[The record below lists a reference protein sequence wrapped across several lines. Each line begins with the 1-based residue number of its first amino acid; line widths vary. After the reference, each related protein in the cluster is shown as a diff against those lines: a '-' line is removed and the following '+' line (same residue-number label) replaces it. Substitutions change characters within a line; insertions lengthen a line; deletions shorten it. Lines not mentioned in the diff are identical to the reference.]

1 MNMKNFGDFSIFL
14 QAFINELCL
23 MKKKK
28 EGKKE
33 KDKMEIFVAEFLD
46 YTKG

>member
-1 MNMKNFGDFSIFL
+1 MENCRDFWIFL
-14 QAFINELCL
+14 LAFINELRL
-23 MKKKK
+23 MEKKK
-28 EGKKE
+28 